1 MCQRVF
7 TLNILHQLLCRAF
20 VFERC
25 FPHARRFAVDAFAL
39 NNQPLQF
46 GARFG
51 VLGAQG
57 RQGCGGIG
65 GTGGHCGHFTLNV
78 R

>member
-7 TLNILHQLLCRAF
+7 TLNILHQLLCSAF
-20 VFERC
+20 IFERG
-25 FPHARRFAVDAFAL
+25 FPHAGGFTVYAFAL

-46 GARFG
+46 GASFG
-51 VLGAQG
+51 VLCAQG

-65 GTGGHCGHFTLNV
+65 GAGGHGGHFTLNV